1 MRAMIWEVGRKVP
14 PDLRIFPD
22 QAALAAAAAAEV
34 ASRLAAA
41 AANGT
46 ATLVLAGGS
55 TPRALY
61 ACLAAAHGA
70 QVPWQRVDVFWGD
83 ERAVPLDDARSNYR
97 MAREAL
103 LDALPIPPA
112 RIHPI
117 DACAGGAPDAEYAAV
132 AYEHELR
139 AHFPPPARQP
149 AFDLVLL
156 GMGEDGHTA
165 SLFPGAPTLSQRT
178 RWVLPAQAPP
188 GVESH
193 ERVTLTLPALTAARA
208 IFVVVAGAAKAAP
221 LRRAL
226 AEAPSPACPASLLRT
241 GSAPVTWWLD
251 QAAAGELAGGR

>member
-1 MRAMIWEVGRKVP
+1 MRAMIWDVGRKVQ

-22 QAALAAAAAAEV
+22 QAELAAAAAAEV
-34 ASRLAAA
+34 AARLVVAAA
-41 AANGT
+41 HGP

-61 ACLAAAHGA
+61 ACLAAAHGV
-70 QVPWQRVDVFWGD
+70 QVPWERVDVFWGD
-83 ERAVPLDDARSNYR
+83 ERAVPLDDPRSNYR

-103 LDALPIPPA
+103 LDAIPIP
-112 RIHPI
+112 RHRVHPI
-117 DACAGGAPDAEYAAV
+117 DACAGVAPDAEDAAV

-139 AHFPPPARQP
+139 AHFPPPARRP
-149 AFDLVLL
+149 VFDLVLL
-156 GMGEDGHTA
+156 GLGEDGHTA
-165 SLFPGAPTLSQRT
+165 SLFPNAPTLPDGS

-188 GVESH
+188 GVEPR

-208 IFVVVAGAAKAAP
+208 IFVVVAGPAKAAP

-241 GSAPVTWWLD
+241 GRAPVTWWADL
-251 QAAAGELAGGR
+251 AAAGELAGS